1 MSSCQAGR
9 KLPGGDS
16 ILVQLP
22 AECNTVLRMQL
33 EGPLKQL
40 GKVQISGSTVRKALF
55 LKQRKGLKYLWSTGT
70 EV

>member
-22 AECNTVLRMQL
+22 AECNTVL